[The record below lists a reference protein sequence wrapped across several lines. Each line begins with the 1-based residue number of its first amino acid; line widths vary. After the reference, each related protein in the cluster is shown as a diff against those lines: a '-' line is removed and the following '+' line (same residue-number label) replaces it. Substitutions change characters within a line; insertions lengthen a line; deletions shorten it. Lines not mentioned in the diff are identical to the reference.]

1 MSLDY
6 PFYKELRRRQH
17 PGAKWWR
24 LGDALYYI
32 GLLPALILVFPA
44 LVALIRLPFGIARW
58 QVAVLSLL
66 ALFAGIFFL
75 GTRLKLKAW
84 TMAAR
89 DEINVND
96 Y

>member
-6 PFYKELRRRQH
+6 PLYQELCRRQH

-24 LGDALYYI
+24 FGDALYYV
-32 GLLPALILVFPA
+32 GLLPALMLVLPA

-58 QVAVLSLL
+58 QVAVLFLL
-66 ALFAGIFFL
+66 ALFAGVFIL
-75 GTRLKLKAW
+75 GTRLKRKAW

-89 DEINVND
+89 DGIKVND